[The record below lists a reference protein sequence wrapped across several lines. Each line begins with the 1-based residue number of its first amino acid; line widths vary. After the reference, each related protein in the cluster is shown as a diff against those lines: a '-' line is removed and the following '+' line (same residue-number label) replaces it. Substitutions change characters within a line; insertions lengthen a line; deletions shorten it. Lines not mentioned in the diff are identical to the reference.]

1 MARRVEGERERKF
14 LQSGK
19 WDRSVTRLHPS
30 FPQKTNIQQLKEEI
44 REKLPET
51 TAEANG
57 GTSITGTNST
67 TTGTLRHRKNRPA
80 PQPPQRPSSHNG
92 AISAPEQLE
101 IRAPSE
107 LLFGVPST
115 LKTQW
120 RHQPKALVTGCVMYV
135 ANVSIIVFLWLVIGA
150 SSTPNIFGQM
160 FFDTWTIHGN
170 IWLFHHGSEGLG
182 MDFYWGMLKWDRLGK
197 EFNNFE

>member
-1 MARRVEGERERKF
+1 MRRAYILLLETYLIQRKEWEEATCIF
-14 LQSGK
+14 FFFCKIST
-19 WDRSVTRLHPS
+19 TRLAITQKFGGGW
-30 FPQKTNIQQLKEEI
+30 FPQKSNIQQLKEEI

-51 TAEANG
+51 TTEGNG

-67 TTGTLRHRKNRPA
+67 GTSTLRHRKNRPA

-107 LLFGVPST
+107 LLLGVPST

-120 RHQPKALVTGCVMYV
+120 RHQPKALVTGCVTYV
-135 ANVSIIVFLWLVIGA
+135 ANVSLIASVLPSLLSPFLLLTILHVFCRVFLPELEGTIP
-150 SSTPNIFGQM
+150 SRQPN
-160 FFDTWTIHGN
+160 
-170 IWLFHHGSEGLG
+170 LFNC
-182 MDFYWGMLKWDRLGK
+182 FT
-197 EFNNFE
+197 

>member
-1 MARRVEGERERKF
+1 M
-14 LQSGK
+14 L
-19 WDRSVTRLHPS
+19 

-44 REKLPET
+44 REKLPEA
-51 TAEANG
+51 TADGNG
-57 GTSITGTNST
+57 GTSITSGTNST
-67 TTGTLRHRKNRPA
+67 ATGTLRHRKNRPA

-120 RHQPKALVTGCVMYV
+120 RHQPKALVTGCVTYV
-135 ANVSIIVFLWLVIGA
+135 ANVSA
-150 SSTPNIFGQM
+150 SHFYLLPFYHRGIFEKEKRFRYL
-160 FFDTWTIHGN
+160 FFKRN
-170 IWLFHHGSEGLG
+170 
-182 MDFYWGMLKWDRLGK
+182 K
-197 EFNNFE
+197 

>member
-1 MARRVEGERERKF
+1 MYIYILLLQTFNTKKKKNQKKLRVF
-14 LQSGK
+14 LFFFVKSLT
-19 WDRSVTRLHPS
+19 TRLSQITQKLGGTS
-30 FPQKTNIQQLKEEI
+30 FPQKSNIQQLKEEI

-51 TAEANG
+51 TTEGNG

-67 TTGTLRHRKNRPA
+67 GTSTLRHRKNRPA

-107 LLFGVPST
+107 LLLGVPST

-120 RHQPKALVTGCVMYV
+120 RHQPKALVTGCVTYV
-135 ANVSIIVFLWLVIGA
+135 ANVSLIASVLPSLLSLFLLL
-150 SSTPNIFGQM
+150 
-160 FFDTWTIHGN
+160 TILHPFCRAFLPRN
-170 IWLFHHGSEGLG
+170 YSFQTAKS
-182 MDFYWGMLKWDRLGK
+182 FYC
-197 EFNNFE
+197 F